1 MKSRVVRLFTLISI
15 VALVLTACTNAT
27 PINPNPD
34 PTRAPKLSAP
44 VSTLPGATLQPAGTP
59 APGEQPALD
68 VAGLIREPVSEADR
82 ATAQAIDTTDI
93 PPGDLRALATRFKGL
108 PPDAPTKTCTTAPDF
123 KEGDQEQF
131 QVFDNANLKTFTVTA
146 SLVAKTDRAYMWLDD
161 RWTTLVNRDALIR
174 SLQAFTNQIYD
185 RDRSL
190 FGDEKSPGIDCDPR
204 IHILN
209 ASGTGAG
216 GYVSSVDQ
224 ETRQVRSN
232 SNEKDLLYIDVENN
246 GGLEVIGSAYYAGTI
261 AHEFQHLIALNHDPN
276 EDTWIS
282 EGMSELAIFLN
293 GDDPGADEVA
303 ARTPEI
309 QLNTWPDGGV
319 AEAKYYGTAFS
330 FMLYFWDRYGDDG
343 VRALAA
349 EPLNGLAGIGKVLEK
364 IDPGKTADEL
374 VADWLVARTLDDPSI
389 DNGRYGYAKTDRTKV
404 KPQETISRF
413 PYAERGSVP
422 QYAGDYIELKG
433 QHDISIDFAGS
444 TKVRLIGAEP
454 HSGQYFWWSNRGDVT
469 DLTLTREFD
478 LSSVTKATLKYW
490 AWYALEKDWD
500 YAYLTVSDDGGQ
512 RWQIIRTPSATDSNP
527 VNENYG
533 WGYTGKSGGG
543 EQPTWIQESV
553 DLSQFAGKKILVRF
567 EVINDLAVNLPG
579 VAIDDVSVPEINYAD
594 DFEKG
599 DGGWQS
605 AGWLRTNNF
614 VPQSYDVQLISF
626 GQDGTTSVSRL
637 PINADNTA
645 HWSVPLSQLRRA
657 VVVVSAMAP
666 KTTEIAGF
674 NWSAEE
680 K

>member
-1 MKSRVVRLFTLISI
+1 LKPRVLRLCWSILIVSLLI
-15 VALVLTACTNAT
+15 TACTNVT

-34 PTRAPKLSAP
+34 PTRGSQPTTSAA
-44 VSTLPGATLQPAGTP
+44 TKPGATRQPAGTP
-59 APGEQPALD
+59 VPDAPPVIDA
-68 VAGLIREPVSEADR
+68 AGLLREPVSDADR
-82 ATAQAIDTTDI
+82 ATAQAIATTDI
-93 PPGDLRALATRFKGL
+93 PAGDLRALAIRFKGL
-108 PPDAPTKTCTTAPDF
+108 SPDAPTKTCTTSPDF

-131 QVFDNANLKTFTVTA
+131 QVFDNDNLKTFTVTA
-146 SLVAKTDRAYMWLDD
+146 SLVAKTADAYMWLDN
-161 RWTTLVNRDALIR
+161 RWTKLVDRDALIQ
-174 SLQAFTNQIYD
+174 SLQSFTNQIYA
-185 RDRSL
+185 RNRSL
-190 FGDEKSPGIDCDPR
+190 FGDEQSPGIDCDPR

-209 ASGTGAG
+209 TSGTAAG
-216 GYVSSVDQ
+216 GYVSSIDQ
-224 ETRQVRSN
+224 ETRQVRSD

-246 GGLEVIGSAYYAGTI
+246 GGLDAIGSGYYAGVI

-303 ARTPEI
+303 AMTPEI

-319 AEAKYYGTAFS
+319 ADARNYGTAFS

-349 EPLNGLAGIGKVLEK
+349 EPLNGLAGIEKVLEK
-364 IDPGKTADEL
+364 IDPGKTANEL
-374 VADWLVARTLDDPSI
+374 VADWLVARTLDDPTI

-404 KPQETISRF
+404 EPQETISRF
-413 PYAERGSVP
+413 PYADRGSVP

-433 QHDISIDFAGS
+433 DHDISIDFAGS
-444 TKVRLIGAEP
+444 TKTHLIGAEP

-478 LSSVTKATLKYW
+478 LSSVAKATLKYW

-500 YAYLTVSDDGGQ
+500 YAYLSVSDDGGQ
-512 RWQIIRTPSATDSNP
+512 RWQIIRAPSTTDSNP
-527 VNENYG
+527 VNANYG

-543 EQPTWIQESV
+543 DQPTWIEETV

-579 VAIDDVSVPEINYAD
+579 LAIDDVSVPEINYTD
-594 DFEKG
+594 DFERG
-599 DGGWQS
+599 EGGWQS

-614 VPQSYDVQLISF
+614 VPQDYVVQLISF
-626 GQDGTTSVSRL
+626 GQDDTTTVTRL
-637 PINADNTA
+637 PLNADNTA
-645 HWSVPLSQLRRA
+645 RWPVPLSQLRRA
-657 VVVVSAMAP
+657 VIVVSAVAP
-666 KTTEIAGF
+666 RTTELAGF